1 VSTAL
6 LGARYLL
13 EEPIGRGGMASV
25 WRALDTVLERPVAI
39 KRLHT
44 RVQDDPE
51 LAERFRRE
59 AQVVAR
65 LSHPHLVHLLDRG
78 EEAGTPYLV
87 FELVEGQNLKARI
100 REHGRLAPDEAAR
113 ICAQVARA
121 LAYAHARGVI
131 HRDIKA
137 HNVLLTDTGD
147 AKLADFG
154 IARILG
160 APEDSSLTATGMLLG
175 TSDYL
180 APEQAEGRPVDA
192 RTDVYSL
199 GIVLY
204 ECLTGRLPF
213 TGDGWLAVAMKH
225 VREPLPDPRTLVP
238 DLPPHLAAAACQAAA
253 KEPAGRFQRAD
264 ELALALELGPAE
276 GFTARLPIPA
286 DALPLEEPA
295 PAAAT
300 GATTGS
306 TAPTAAGRH
315 GAHGGRRRRPRGAA
329 WAAALVGVAAA
340 ALAGLWALGALPGID
355 APGSS
360 GAPAA
365 PLALSSVVSYDPE
378 GDDRTETPQEV
389 RFATDGDPG
398 TAWHTARYTTSNF
411 GNLGKRGVGLELS
424 LPGPAR
430 PTEVEVVSPSTGG
443 SFELL
448 GPAQGGVGP
457 RATLGRGTFDG
468 GSVRVPLERSD
479 PGADY
484 VLWITSLPADPEGE
498 FRAAIAE
505 VSLRGAANR

>member
-1 VSTAL
+1 MSAAL
-6 LGARYLL
+6 LGSRYLL

-39 KRLHT
+39 KRLHA

-100 REHGRLAPDEAAR
+100 REHGPLPPDEAAR

-131 HRDIKA
+131 HRDNKA
-137 HNVLLTDTGD
+137 HNVLLTDTGE

-180 APEQAEGRPVDA
+180 SPEQAEGRAVDG

-213 TGDGWLAVAMKH
+213 SGDGWLAVAMQH

-238 DLPPHLAAAACQAAA
+238 ELPPHLAAAALQAAA
-253 KEPAGRFQRAD
+253 KEPDRRFQRAD

-276 GFTARLPIPA
+276 GFTARLPVPSH
-286 DALPLEEPA
+286 ALPPLEPG
-295 PAAAT
+295 PST
-300 GATTGS
+300 
-306 TAPTAAGRH
+306 TAPTAAPAASSAARTAAG
-315 GAHGGRRRRPRGAA
+315 HGGRRRRMRGAA
-329 WAAALVGVAAA
+329 WGAALLGAAGA
-340 ALAGLWALGALPGID
+340 AVAGLWALGALPGIG
-355 APGSS
+355 PSS
-360 GAPAA
+360 SSAA
-365 PLALSSVVSYDPE
+365 RATPLALASVASYDPL
-378 GDDRTETPQEV
+378 GDDRIESPEEV
-389 RFATDGDPG
+389 PFVTDGNPA
-398 TAWHTARYTTSNF
+398 TSWHTANYRTALF
-411 GNLGKRGVGLELS
+411 GNLKTGVGLELT
-424 LPGPAR
+424 LPTPAR
-430 PTEVEVVSPSTGG
+430 PSELDLVSPSRGG

-448 GPAQGGVGP
+448 GPLQGGMGP
-457 RATLGRGTFDG
+457 RPVLGRGAFTG
-468 GSVRVPLERSD
+468 GPVHVRLERSD
-479 PGADY
+479 PGTSY
-484 VLWITSLPADPEGE
+484 VLWITSLPADPEGG
-498 FRAAIAE
+498 FRAAVAE
-505 VSLRGAANR
+505 VSLRGAANS

>member
-39 KRLHT
+39 KRLHA
-44 RVQDDPE
+44 RVQGDPE

-87 FELVEGQNLKARI
+87 FELVEGQNLKARV
-100 REHGRLAPDEAAR
+100 REHGRLQPEEAAR

-137 HNVLLTDTGD
+137 HNVLLTDTGE

-180 APEQAEGRPVDA
+180 APEQAEGGPVDA
-192 RTDVYSL
+192 RTDIYSL

-238 DLPPHLAAAACQAAA
+238 DLPPQLAAAALRAAA
-253 KEPAGRFQRAD
+253 KEPDRRFQRAD
-264 ELALALELGPAE
+264 ELALALELGPSE
-276 GFTARLPIPA
+276 GFTARLPIHA
-286 DALPLEEPA
+286 DALALAEPTSA
-295 PAAAT
+295 PAAA
-300 GATTGS
+300 ATAGS
-306 TAPTAAGRH
+306 TTPTAA
-315 GAHGGRRRRPRGAA
+315 AHGGRGARRRRRRGAA
-329 WAAALVGVAAA
+329 WGAALVGRRATTARRRRRRSVSPPTAT
-340 ALAGLWALGALPGID
+340 
-355 APGSS
+355 
-360 GAPAA
+360 AA
-365 PLALSSVVSYDPE
+365 P
-378 GDDRTETPQEV
+378 
-389 RFATDGDPG
+389 PG
-398 TAWHTARYTTSNF
+398 TPPATRPRTS
-411 GNLGKRGVGLELS
+411 
-424 LPGPAR
+424 
-430 PTEVEVVSPSTGG
+430 
-443 SFELL
+443 
-448 GPAQGGVGP
+448 
-457 RATLGRGTFDG
+457 
-468 GSVRVPLERSD
+468 
-479 PGADY
+479 
-484 VLWITSLPADPEGE
+484 
-498 FRAAIAE
+498 AI
-505 VSLRGAANR
+505 